1 MEQES
6 KKTKK
11 TGNRVPYRFYL
22 LALLLL
28 LVVVGGGYF
37 GYRYWQNRQTSP
49 EVQAA
54 KAEEEKQKILGQLGK
69 LMILPAGDPVLFK
82 VSNEQVMRT
91 QQAFFKD
98 TKNDDVLLVF
108 QEGGKAILFRPSEG
122 IIVNSGPVN
131 FDQNQTE
138 KTTTASTTK
147 TK

>member
-11 TGNRVPYRFYL
+11 IANRVPYRFYL
-22 LALLLL
+22 LALVLL

-37 GYRYWQNRQTSP
+37 GYRYWQNRQASP

-82 VSNEQVMRT
+82 VSNQEVMRT

-131 FDQNQTE
+131 FDQNQAT
-138 KTTTASTTK
+138 KSTTASTTK